1 MESNRRA
8 KLQEVQ
14 IRNREWM
21 TEARRQLP
29 NGDSKQ
35 WILCNGMSSTL
46 SQRGLWGGFRSSP
59 PPFYGEFS
67 VLTSLFYH
75 SGCMRCL
82 FNGHT
87 SAVHLAVSK
96 SVAACLVVS
105 TSATAYLAV
114 STSVAAYLVANTVV
128 ALARAVDVV
137 KEACH
142 QQQKDHTTYSFAIT
156 FINCNY

>member
-1 MESNRRA
+1 M
-8 KLQEVQ
+8 
-14 IRNREWM
+14 
-21 TEARRQLP
+21 
-29 NGDSKQ
+29 
-35 WILCNGMSSTL
+35 
-46 SQRGLWGGFRSSP
+46 
-59 PPFYGEFS
+59 
-67 VLTSLFYH
+67 LTSLVYH

-96 SVAACLVVS
+96 FVAACLVVS

-114 STSVAAYLVANTVV
+114 STSVAACLVANTVV

-142 QQQKDHTTYSFAIT
+142 QQQKDHPTYSFVII
-156 FINCNY
+156 FINYNY